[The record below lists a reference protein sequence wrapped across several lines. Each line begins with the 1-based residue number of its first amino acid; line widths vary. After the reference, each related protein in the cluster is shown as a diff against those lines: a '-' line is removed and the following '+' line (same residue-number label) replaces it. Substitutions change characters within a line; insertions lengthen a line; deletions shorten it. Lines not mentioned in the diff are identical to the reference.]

1 MSTDDRRALIL
12 EILQAQGSV
21 SVAELA
27 ERAGVSASTIRRD
40 LAEMEE
46 MSLLRR
52 THGRAQ
58 ALPEGPAAGIS
69 RPILPE
75 QSLAHERISQVAASL
90 VRPGQ
95 SIVLDSGTIA
105 ERIAAQLKSLKGPLT
120 VFTNSVPV
128 ALEIAASDHIVTLL
142 TGGQLVYPSLTLTGY
157 PAERTLGEIAADIA
171 LLCPDGVDL
180 KRGLFTNDLSAVAL
194 NRTMVNVARRVVAV
208 APADQIDR
216 PALANFAPIS
226 EIADIVTTSA
236 LSAAL
241 QTDLR
246 TQGVEL
252 HLA

>member
-27 ERAGVSASTIRRD
+27 ERTGVSASTIRRD

-46 MSLLRR
+46 VGLLRR

-58 ALPEGPAAGIS
+58 ALPEAPAAGV
-69 RPILPE
+69 RPPLLPE
-75 QSLAHERISQVAASL
+75 QALAHERISQIAASL

-95 SIVLDSGTIA
+95 SLVLDSGFIA
-105 ERIAAQLKSLKGPLT
+105 ERIAAQLKSLEGPLT

-142 TGGQLVYPSLTLTGY
+142 TGGQLVHPSLTLTGY
-157 PAERTLGEIAADIA
+157 PAQRTLEDIAADMA

-180 KRGLFTNDLSAVAL
+180 HRGLFTNDLSSVAL
-194 NRTMVNVARRVVAV
+194 RRTMVNVARRVVAI
-208 APADQIDR
+208 APAQQIDR
-216 PALANFAPIS
+216 PALANFAPIT
-226 EIADIVTTSA
+226 EIHDIVTSSDLTP
-236 LSAAL
+236 AL

-246 TQGVEL
+246 TRGVQL